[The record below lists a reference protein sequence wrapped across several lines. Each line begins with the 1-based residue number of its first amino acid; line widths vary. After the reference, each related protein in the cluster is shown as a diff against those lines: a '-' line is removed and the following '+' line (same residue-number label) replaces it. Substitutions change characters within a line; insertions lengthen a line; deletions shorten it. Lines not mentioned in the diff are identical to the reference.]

1 MPAALSACL
10 AALPF
15 SPTSPL
21 IPLPLTFW
29 VFPATSERSVNVDK
43 YYCEEVMAKY
53 SLHHLY
59 ALVGERFFI
68 SYTICY
74 FSMWQFCKM
83 RKENWRAE
91 EPTLCSCCSHTP
103 CTGTR
108 RLLASDAFG
117 GAHMNL
123 VLTLCLSPCA
133 SPCFP
138 SDCFSLLCSAQAHL
152 CRVNPLS
159 HPPLIFHLTVFRVF
173 QCNWSQH
180 ITHNHHPSPLTP
192 IRAHTPAK

>member
-1 MPAALSACL
+1 MPAGGGVDPMEIPPQRVLGWGHRLPPHRTPRQPPNGSECSEVCVKWVCSLQASLSLWVPEHCLTAANNLGQNRAGDLYGKGFVPAALSACL

-15 SPTSPL
+15 SPTSLL

-68 SYTICY
+68 SYIICY
-74 FSMWQFCKM
+74 FSVWQFCKM

-103 CTGTR
+103 STGTR
-108 RLLASDAFG
+108 RLL
-117 GAHMNL
+117 
-123 VLTLCLSPCA
+123 T
-133 SPCFP
+133 
-138 SDCFSLLCSAQAHL
+138 
-152 CRVNPLS
+152 
-159 HPPLIFHLTVFRVF
+159 
-173 QCNWSQH
+173 
-180 ITHNHHPSPLTP
+180 
-192 IRAHTPAK
+192 